1 MASGTGPM
9 KKKKK
14 EPYFANTDAHK
25 KKVSKGRGKTA
36 RVADA
41 KYKAKRVVEK
51 LNPFDKE
58 SKARRAERRA
68 KRAVA
73 KHSKRRTKI
82 AAKGVTGLTSSSRA
96 KKLGAAKGTK
106 VRQRATGVERTKSGG
121 DFVKYKKDSK
131 AAGNFRSAFK
141 AGCAGGKKSFKW
153 DGRSY
158 SCAKK

>member
-82 AAKGVTGLTSSSRA
+82 AAKLL
-96 KKLGAAKGTK
+96 KLVALEVKR
-106 VRQRATGVERTKSGG
+106 VLSGMA
-121 DFVKYKKDSK
+121 DLIVVLRNNAEIWVSI
-131 AAGNFRSAFK
+131 
-141 AGCAGGKKSFKW
+141 
-153 DGRSY
+153 
-158 SCAKK
+158 